1 MSSHTFSLFIKL
13 FYIILFL
20 SREICLTMQK
30 LTRPFDSKA
39 TIILKCVTVF
49 ESRNE
54 IETRESVWRGKG
66 DGRWRGTESEQH
78 IVSAC
83 ERKKAK
89 EKRRAAIP
97 SSALSKQIFT
107 YRTTS
112 QFACAKRRTENENNF
127 WLCHTTLS
135 SEGYRGYMLWICT
148 AAFWQQQQRP
158 NIYKIDREAKF
169 SFLSF
174 SLTKKKKK
182 VILLRAA
189 KRQTS
194 NL

>member
-97 SSALSKQIFT
+97 SAALSKQIFT

-127 WLCHTTLS
+127 WQCHTTLS
-135 SEGYRGYMLWICT
+135 SEGYRGLYVVNMHNGLLTAT
-148 AAFWQQQQRP
+148 AASKHLQNWSRGEIFFL
-158 NIYKIDREAKF
+158 KF
-169 SFLSF
+169 LPH
-174 SLTKKKKK
+174 KKKKK

-189 KRQTS
+189 KRPTS